1 MVFCTTREVRYWGKK
16 CNIGVRLERLLS
28 ARGKVSCGKVLC
40 NLLEV

>member
-28 ARGKVSCGKVLC
+28 ARGKVSCGKVLR